1 MNQWDHSKISQS
13 QVSGMDAVSTKVVP
27 GTLCGTLTG
36 QHSEQH
42 LVQFLTKQLHL
53 LLLNSLLLLP
63 SDLDGEGPITA
74 GSQAHLQPCLW
85 IGKVESKG
93 EDHHLGY
100 YYEKTEEKMFDLYF

>member
-42 LVQFLTKQLHL
+42 LVQL
-53 LLLNSLLLLP
+53 LKKTASAVISEL
-63 SDLDGEGPITA
+63 ITYTP
-74 GSQAHLQPCLW
+74 Q
-85 IGKVESKG
+85 
-93 EDHHLGY
+93 
-100 YYEKTEEKMFDLYF
+100 